1 MARPHGRQFHVAHSV
16 PGRIRL
22 RIPKMKNRP
31 GVSQS
36 ICRMAAK
43 LDGVTR
49 AEPNSTTGSMVIH
62 YDPQAPHSSERL
74 KSTLER
80 LNELIEMAVP
90 EYEEAEKIGRIVMPD
105 PGLVAERV
113 PGLKGMERLVEKSD
127 EGILKASHGAVDLA
141 TILPLLL
148 AGGGLMFFE
157 DKRHVMR
164 NPLLL
169 GGLLLLSFKSFMGLH
184 QEGPALTLEDKISAA
199 T

>member
-1 MARPHGRQFHVAHSV
+1 MARPHGKHFDVAHSV

-31 GVSQS
+31 AVSRS
-36 ICRMAAK
+36 ICRMASK
-43 LDGVTR
+43 LDGVTS

-62 YDPQAPHSSERL
+62 YNPRAPHSAERL

-90 EYEEAEKIGRIVMPD
+90 EYEEAEKIGRILMPD
-105 PGLVAERV
+105 ASQVVERV
-113 PGLKGMERLVEKSD
+113 PGVKRMERLMEKSD
-127 EGILKASHGAVDLA
+127 EEILKVSHGAVDLA

-157 DKRHVMR
+157 DKSHVMR

-169 GGLLLLSFKSFMGLH
+169 GGLLLLSFQSFMGLH
-184 QEGPALTLEDKISAA
+184 QERPALAPEDKVSAA